1 MLWFV
6 NKAFYFKGC
15 RLSYLLTS
23 LTAYHEPEPSNEN
36 NMPCSFK
43 LIQDTLQ
50 PPQEEAPCLTSS
62 AAESCPF
69 SPCPSLPGG
78 VLGLS
83 PACLHGSGG
92 ATAPPLRIILAQCC
106 VRIIQSFQVFYE
118 IINLLP
124 TTQAVAASLHSQA
137 EEQPMP
143 LSSHMSH
150 TGFWNSCNSLGNT
163 MVYNLIALRAEAKG
177 KGKHFGCKSCL
188 A

>member
-1 MLWFV
+1 M
-6 NKAFYFKGC
+6 G
-15 RLSYLLTS
+15 LSRVQCNVLLGFFWYYVV
-23 LTAYHEPEPSNEN
+23 LELFW
-36 NMPCSFK
+36 C
-43 LIQDTLQ
+43 
-50 PPQEEAPCLTSS
+50 S

-106 VRIIQSFQVFYE
+106 VRIIQSLQVFYE

-150 TGFWNSCNSLGNT
+150 TGF
-163 MVYNLIALRAEAKG
+163 
-177 KGKHFGCKSCL
+177 
-188 A
+188 

>member
-50 PPQEEAPCLTSS
+50 PPQEEAPCPTSS

-92 ATAPPLRIILAQCC
+92 ATAPSLLLCHYFPKQGLAPSPASSAKPGLVSPPHFETWGGTGIAGGSRPAGDRKGIPPQTKSLNE
-106 VRIIQSFQVFYE
+106 QA
-118 IINLLP
+118 NLFFIFHCLG
-124 TTQAVAASLHSQA
+124 QAFHRV
-137 EEQPMP
+137 
-143 LSSHMSH
+143 
-150 TGFWNSCNSLGNT
+150 
-163 MVYNLIALRAEAKG
+163 I
-177 KGKHFGCKSCL
+177 
-188 A
+188 